1 MCFTKG
7 VHVDSSHCD
16 ANERPDVYEDCNNQP
31 CDEGG
36 KYTSDYLRL
45 AVGLTNFCAFYCLIG
60 FPHRFFG
67 HSNVS
72 QSFFSGHLTPTHP
85 PPRKPNNIRVPGV

>member
-1 MCFTKG
+1 MCFSKG

-36 KYTSDYLRL
+36 KHVLISHKLHL
-45 AVGLTNFCAFYCLIG
+45 ILVACVCL
-60 FPHRFFG
+60 
-67 HSNVS
+67 
-72 QSFFSGHLTPTHP
+72 
-85 PPRKPNNIRVPGV
+85 